1 MRKVYNFS
9 AGPGMLPEE
18 VMATAQEEMLDWHN
32 TGSSI
37 MELGHRGLD
46 FATIIK
52 DTEADLRELMNIPR
66 NYKVLFVT
74 GGATAQFAMVPMNL
88 MSDKKRADYVVTG
101 VWGKKAMEEAMR
113 FGDIEMAAQ
122 SVHRNH
128 LLAAPLQE
136 EWELRDNIDYIHY
149 VANETID
156 GLEFNFVPKVTEVPL
171 VCDMSSMIL
180 SRPVEVSKYGLI
192 YAGAQKNMGQAGI
205 TVVIIRDD
213 LIKNPVFLTPT
224 LYQYQTHAVHHSL
237 YNTPP
242 TYSWYML
249 GLVLKWVKRHGG
261 ISAFYEINKRKA
273 KKLYDTIDASHGFY
287 ESRIHPSSR
296 SLMNVIFGLPSE
308 ELDELFVTEAAKQGL
323 TNLKGHRVVGG
334 IRASIYNAMPEA
346 GVDALVKFMQEF
358 AAKYAKG

>member
-18 VMATAQEEMLDWHN
+18 VMTTAQEEMLDWHN

-52 DTEADLRELMNIPR
+52 ETEADLRELMNIPR

-122 SVHRNH
+122 AVHRNH

-136 EWELRDNIDYIHY
+136 EWEVRDHIDYIHY

-156 GLEFNFVPKVTEVPL
+156 GIEFNFVPNVTDVPL

-180 SRPVEVSKYGLI
+180 SRPVDVSKYGLI

-205 TVVIIRDD
+205 TVVIIRED
-213 LIKNPVFLTPT
+213 LIKTPVFLTPT

-261 ISAFYEINKRKA
+261 IPAFYEINKRKA
-273 KKLYDTIDASHGFY
+273 KKLYDVIDASKDFY
-287 ESRIHPSSR
+287 QSRVHPSSR

-308 ELDELFVTEAAKQGL
+308 ELDEVFVTEAAKQGL
-323 TNLKGHRVVGG
+323 TNLKGHRAVGG

-346 GVDALVKFMQEF
+346 GVDALVDFMNAF